1 MEVGIDTELAVDI
14 EKNFT
19 WTPPLAVQTSDN
31 DDILAGPEG
40 ITPEEIE
47 AAFDELER
55 ENVANGATVV
65 DFQLDGQEILAGKV
79 YDFEELESVDKGI
92 APATFNDDVQ
102 VIGSD
107 SEDDLSWDP
116 QSMLIAKG
124 VSSS

>member
-1 MEVGIDTELAVDI
+1 
-14 EKNFT
+14 
-19 WTPPLAVQTSDN
+19 
-31 DDILAGPEG
+31 
-40 ITPEEIE
+40 
-47 AAFDELER
+47 
-55 ENVANGATVV
+55 VV

-92 APATFNDDVQ
+92 APATFNDNVQ